1 MLRSTISICLSV
13 LALAVSSSI
22 AAAEKV
28 IIGAYPANPPWEYKN
43 DAGVFEGYEI
53 DIITEAVKRLNWEP
67 EFVDMGFQALF
78 AAISSKRIEF
88 AVSTISI
95 TPERLQAQ
103 SFSQPYYDSEA
114 AIIAREE
121 ITSLEQLKGKVV
133 GTLAGTTFEQ
143 WVKDAQAELGIA
155 EIKSYQTRQ
164 DSLLELANGRTDAGV
179 GDVEGI
185 KTAMALYPNLKMGV
199 KWPKSE
205 HYGIMGSK
213 DSERIGQLNEALST
227 MKSDGTMAAIYKKWF
242 KTDPEAG
249 SSTVTPM
256 PLPKPE

>member
-1 MLRSTISICLSV
+1 MLRSTISMCLTV

-103 SFSQPYYDSEA
+103 
-114 AIIAREE
+114 
-121 ITSLEQLKGKVV
+121 
-133 GTLAGTTFEQ
+133 
-143 WVKDAQAELGIA
+143 
-155 EIKSYQTRQ
+155 
-164 DSLLELANGRTDAGV
+164 
-179 GDVEGI
+179 
-185 KTAMALYPNLKMGV
+185 
-199 KWPKSE
+199 
-205 HYGIMGSK
+205 
-213 DSERIGQLNEALST
+213 
-227 MKSDGTMAAIYKKWF
+227 
-242 KTDPEAG
+242 
-249 SSTVTPM
+249 
-256 PLPKPE
+256 LPPA

>member
-1 MLRSTISICLSV
+1 MLRSTISICLTV

-121 ITSLEQLKGKVV
+121 ITSLQ
-133 GTLAGTTFEQ
+133 
-143 WVKDAQAELGIA
+143 
-155 EIKSYQTRQ
+155 
-164 DSLLELANGRTDAGV
+164 
-179 GDVEGI
+179 
-185 KTAMALYPNLKMGV
+185 
-199 KWPKSE
+199 
-205 HYGIMGSK
+205 
-213 DSERIGQLNEALST
+213 
-227 MKSDGTMAAIYKKWF
+227 
-242 KTDPEAG
+242 
-249 SSTVTPM
+249 
-256 PLPKPE
+256 